1 MELQKFKNEEFG
13 EIRTLDKN
21 GVVWFVGKDVASIL
35 GYERGAKAIQDH
47 VDDEDKDAVPI
58 QDSIGRKQNTPII
71 NESGLYSLILS
82 SKLPAAKAF
91 KRWVTSEVLP
101 SIRKTGGYSKQPVKN
116 EQQEQRAKAM
126 LLNAQSRQCKLWLQ
140 LAATTDLPDYKHIC
154 QQKAAE
160 ALTGASV
167 LPMQEAEQKTYSAT
181 EIGKQLGVTA
191 HKIGLLANKHS
202 LKNETYGKYF
212 YDKSAYSNKQV
223 ETFRYYPNAIDKFKE
238 LLGGAAK

>member
-1 MELQKFKNEEFG
+1 MELQKFQNEEFG
-13 EIRTLDKN
+13 NLRTIEED
-21 GVVWFVGKDVASIL
+21 GKIMFMASDVAKMLRYAKPANAIAVHCRYALKRSIPHPQGKGTL
-35 GYERGAKAIQDH
+35 EVNFIPEGDVYR
-47 VDDEDKDAVPI
+47 
-58 QDSIGRKQNTPII
+58 
-71 NESGLYSLILS
+71 LITH
-82 SKLPAAKAF
+82 SKLPAAEKF
-91 KRWVTSEVLP
+91 ESWVFDEVLP
-101 SIRKTGGYSKQPVKN
+101 SIRKTGSYSRKASQTTPA
-116 EQQEQRAKAM
+116 QENRSKAM

-160 ALTGASV
+160 ALTGESV

>member
-1 MELQKFKNEEFG
+1 MELQKFQNEEFG
-13 EIRTLDKN
+13 NLRTIEEDGKIM
-21 GVVWFVGKDVASIL
+21 FVASDVAKML
-35 GYERGAKAIQDH
+35 GYTRPADAITAHCKGSVKRRLPTNGGVQETKVIPEGD
-47 VDDEDKDAVPI
+47 VY
-58 QDSIGRKQNTPII
+58 R
-71 NESGLYSLILS
+71 LITH
-82 SKLPAAKAF
+82 SKLPAAEKF
-91 KRWVTSEVLP
+91 ESWVFDEVLP
-101 SIRKTGGYSKQPVKN
+101 SIRKTGSYSRKASQTTPA
-116 EQQEQRAKAM
+116 QENRSKAM

-160 ALTGASV
+160 ALTGESV